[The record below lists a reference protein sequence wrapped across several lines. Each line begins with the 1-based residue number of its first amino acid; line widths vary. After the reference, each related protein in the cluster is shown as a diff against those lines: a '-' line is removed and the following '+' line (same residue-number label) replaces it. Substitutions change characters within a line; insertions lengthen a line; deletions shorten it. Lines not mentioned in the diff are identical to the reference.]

1 MAPGV
6 QRGGSGGGGT
16 TAATNRRQE
25 QAAQAAAE
33 QEELRQLRNY
43 KQFEV
48 DCKGWCGRISSQA
61 GKKFFHM
68 RQFFSCPED
77 QQFGSTW
84 QKIIC
89 DWLSIPDEEVEA
101 FWTKNSATKGGKKC
115 AHKTISIRRMNVTN
129 AIKTR
134 FEGK

>member
-1 MAPGV
+1 MAPV
-6 QRGGSGGGGT
+6 QRGGSGGGGNP
-16 TAATNRRQE
+16 AATNRRQ
-25 QAAQAAAE
+25 AE
-33 QEELRQLRNY
+33 QEARDALDEELRQLRNY

-61 GKKFFHM
+61 GKKFFHL

-89 DWLSIPDEEVEA
+89 DWLSIPAEEAEA

-115 AHKTISIRRMNVTN
+115 AHKTISVRRMNVTN